1 MQSATT
7 LQNLLSRAAETCL
20 FLNFRGKF
28 DVSVIYLT
36 LQAFGPTEL
45 DWGILQHA
53 YQTS

>member
-1 MQSATT
+1 MRSAINF
-7 LQNLLSRAAETCL
+7 QNVLSCAAETCL

-28 DVSVIYLT
+28 DVGVIYLT
-36 LQAFGPTEL
+36 LSAARRSES